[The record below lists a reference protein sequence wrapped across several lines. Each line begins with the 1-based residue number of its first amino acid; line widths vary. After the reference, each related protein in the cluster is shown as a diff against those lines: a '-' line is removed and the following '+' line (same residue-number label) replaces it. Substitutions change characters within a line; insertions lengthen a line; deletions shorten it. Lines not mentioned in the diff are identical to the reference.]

1 MIFLASM
8 QLQRKLSSVSHLFIL
23 SILGVSNSPLFSET
37 ADPDVFR
44 HHATIESLRAI
55 WRPRLKS
62 LSSDAEKHQHEFL
75 HMIKGVG
82 ARTTRTSGAAAEIIS
97 KFAGSLP
104 WVETRQSHSR
114 TGSKTHVSD
123 SHSNASA
130 SSPLRG
136 SVSPAYPTMSS
147 VQLTTTDPSGVSTV
161 EDILYAPPRQDLDR
175 SGIDTSSS
183 SDDELYSDRYE
194 LLVIGNLGYNI

>member
-1 MIFLASM
+1 M
-8 QLQRKLSSVSHLFIL
+8 FIL

-37 ADPDVFR
+37 ADPDIFR

-123 SHSNASA
+123 SPSNASA